1 MQTNYTTNTPKK
13 YSHLIHDEREIIMLR
28 LSSNI
33 SKREIAREI
42 KRSPSTITREI
53 KRNSDLR
60 NGEYRA
66 FLSQKKAE
74 TRRQNV
80 SRVKRLKDPTL
91 RRQVEERLRIGW
103 SPEQTAGRLKLEGN
117 TYTTNHESIYLRIYA
132 DRPDLTKYLVR
143 SGKKRRKRAGRNKKL
158 ACGRIPYRTSI
169 EKRPES
175 VSSRQE
181 AGHWEADTAVSR
193 ESKAALSV
201 MTERKHKVT
210 FIAKLASK
218 TAFEMKHAL
227 IKRLSILPPQLRQT
241 ITYDNGLENVLH
253 EEVNKI
259 LNTQS
264 FFCNPYHSWE
274 KGTVENTIGLIRQ
287 YLPKKTDF
295 NLVDNKKIYEIEY
308 ALNNR
313 PRKCLGYL
321 TPLESINRDV
331 ALHH

>member
-1 MQTNYTTNTPKK
+1 LQTNYTTKATTK
-13 YSHLIHDEREIIMLR
+13 YSHLYHDEREIIMLR
-28 LSSNI
+28 LYGNVSRRKI
-33 SKREIAREI
+33 AQEIN
-42 KRSPSTITREI
+42 RSPSSITREI
-53 KRNSDLR
+53 KRNCDLR
-60 NGEYRA
+60 TGEYRA
-66 FLSQKKAE
+66 LLAQKKTD
-74 TRRQNV
+74 TRRKNA
-80 SRVKRLKDPTL
+80 SRRERLDNHIL
-91 RRQVEERLRIGW
+91 RRQVEELLCIGW
-103 SPEQTAGRLKLEGN
+103 SPEQIAGRLKLEQYKTG
-117 TYTTNHESIYLRIYA
+117 TNHESIYLWIYA

-193 ESKAALSV
+193 ESKSALSV

-274 KGTVENTIGLIRQ
+274 KGTVENTIGLI
-287 YLPKKTDF
+287 
-295 NLVDNKKIYEIEY
+295 
-308 ALNNR
+308 
-313 PRKCLGYL
+313 
-321 TPLESINRDV
+321 
-331 ALHH
+331 